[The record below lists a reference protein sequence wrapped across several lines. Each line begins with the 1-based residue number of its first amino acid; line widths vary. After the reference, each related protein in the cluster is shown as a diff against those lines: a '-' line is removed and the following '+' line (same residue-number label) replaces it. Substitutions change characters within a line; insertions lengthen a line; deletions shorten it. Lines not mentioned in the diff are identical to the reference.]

1 MSAAMAPDPLSRQ
14 LAMEQALAN
23 TRISGHAPTP
33 EFIADCDEVVQGR
46 MTYEQAIAASVE
58 RARHGV
64 APDDRS

>member
-1 MSAAMAPDPLSRQ
+1 MALGRLPRQ

-33 EFIADCDEVVQGR
+33 EFIADCDAVVEGR
-46 MTYEQAIAASVE
+46 MTYEQAIAVSLE
-58 RARHGV
+58 RATRGV

>member
-1 MSAAMAPDPLSRQ
+1 MSAPMAPSPLSRQ

-33 EFIADCDEVVQGR
+33 EFIADCDAVIEGR
-46 MTYEQAIAASVE
+46 MTYEQAIAASLE
-58 RARHGV
+58 RAMRGV